1 MHDEGSDWMIFRYS
15 AFGESCVPAGGVGGS
30 AERAPRAAAIAGSP
44 VRLGCEPPRLLIVDD
59 NPANL
64 EIMEARLAR
73 QGYEI
78 VTATD
83 GDTALGAARERR
95 QT

>member
-1 MHDEGSDWMIFRYS
+1 
-15 AFGESCVPAGGVGGS
+15 
-30 AERAPRAAAIAGSP
+30 
-44 VRLGCEPPRLLIVDD
+44 LGCEPPRLLIVDD

>member
-1 MHDEGSDWMIFRYS
+1 
-15 AFGESCVPAGGVGGS
+15 
-30 AERAPRAAAIAGSP
+30 
-44 VRLGCEPPRLLIVDD
+44 LGCEPPRLLIVDD

-83 GDTALGAARERR
+83 GDTALAQRESDARRDPVRR
-95 QT
+95 DDAGQGRPPSRNSSRLSRWATSA

>member
-1 MHDEGSDWMIFRYS
+1 LD
-15 AFGESCVPAGGVGGS
+15 
-30 AERAPRAAAIAGSP
+30 
-44 VRLGCEPPRLLIVDD
+44 CEPPRLLIVDD

-73 QGYEI
+73 QDCEI